1 MDLVYT
7 HFTVRLYNGVMS
19 KRILIVEDN
28 QDMRTSLRT
37 FLIEEGARVTDVASA
52 EDGIDAVDEK
62 TFDIGIID
70 INLPGKS
77 GYQLIEY
84 IREEGHT
91 YPLIA
96 MTARDGIVD
105 KVKGFDLGL
114 TDYIVK
120 PFDLLE
126 LRARINAHT
135 KQTSGDSIKTKR
147 FELKPN
153 SLELL
158 VDETSIEMTTLEL
171 RIMEILLRNNHVLV
185 TLDDLIEFAW
195 GDTSDLVN
203 PPVRI
208 HIANIRKKIG
218 DTDFQIIRTI
228 PGTGYIFNDPVKGGD

>member
-1 MDLVYT
+1 
-7 HFTVRLYNGVMS
+7 MS
-19 KRILIVEDN
+19 RKILIVEDN
-28 QDMRTSLRT
+28 QDMRESLKN
-37 FLIEEGARVTDVASA
+37 FLSEEGARVTAVANA

-62 TFDIGIID
+62 QFDIAIID

-77 GYQLIEY
+77 GFSLIEN
-84 IREEGHT
+84 IREQGLI

-126 LRARINAHT
+126 LRARINVHT
-135 KQTSGDSIKTKR
+135 KNSNSGSIKTKNY
-147 FELKPN
+147 ELKPD
-153 SLELL
+153 SFEFTAHKKKTD
-158 VDETSIEMTTLEL
+158 VTTLEMRML
-171 RIMEILLRNNHVLV
+171 EILMRNNHTIVPV
-185 TLDDLIEFAW
+185 DDLIEFAW

-208 HIANIRKKIG
+208 HIANLRRKLG
-218 DTDFQIIRTI
+218 DSNYQIIRTI
-228 PGTGYIFNDPVKGGD
+228 PGVGYIFNDPIGAEN